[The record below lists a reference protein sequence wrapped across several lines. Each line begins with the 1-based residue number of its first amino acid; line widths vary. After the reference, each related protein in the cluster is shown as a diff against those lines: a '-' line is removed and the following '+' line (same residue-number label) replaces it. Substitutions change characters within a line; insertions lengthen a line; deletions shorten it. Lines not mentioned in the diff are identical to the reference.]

1 MPFPGR
7 SLCNRRNLCMSGY
20 ISLGFGALL
29 GLQAISTA
37 LLTVSLDAL
46 YAAMLVS
53 GFTCN
58 FGF

>member
-1 MPFPGR
+1 
-7 SLCNRRNLCMSGY
+7 MSGY
-20 ISLGFGALL
+20 ISLGFEALL
-29 GLQAISTA
+29 RLEAISTA

-46 YAAMLVS
+46 YRAMLVS